1 MLFCPPLQILT
12 GTCVLKELK
21 TNVLWPSL
29 FQAIKLQV
37 AFLILYYSPISDPH
51 PISPNNNTA
60 WSNRQVMRM
69 EEMIIKDEMLWC

>member
-51 PISPNNNTA
+51 PILFLPTITLPDQTDRS
-60 WSNRQVMRM
+60 
-69 EEMIIKDEMLWC
+69 

>member
-1 MLFCPPLQILT
+1 MYY
-12 GTCVLKELK
+12 G
-21 TNVLWPSL
+21 PSL

-60 WSNRQVMRM
+60 
-69 EEMIIKDEMLWC
+69 